1 MKRSEGV
8 SSRDSSGRRQ
18 VVFLWGL
25 IGLFVCV
32 AAIGWLP
39 QPPSNE
45 EMGGDLGRVS
55 DWLTAGFTKN
65 GLWWTPAYLM
75 GHSMSVFAVAC
86 VSQFFMT
93 AFICLGT
100 LLNAPL
106 VGLKIYN
113 LMILLLAGWG
123 MHRWI
128 QEQTG
133 NPSSGAL
140 AALFYVLGPLITLR
154 TCILEHSAMAMAFV
168 FVPWIFRGI
177 SILTKRK
184 SFKEVFI
191 LGFCAAGLALS
202 YTKVAILMVP
212 LCLLWALTSLPWTQ
226 KGRIPGIFAHWIA
239 SLAFSLLLTL
249 PFLIPSVRDFK
260 MMAAFLLDPFEGWQE
275 AYAYR
280 SALALVDL
288 WKVFLPGPSEAIF
301 RNSQNFNYG
310 LVPMVILFWGL
321 TAKRVDLFRKSAVG
335 RSAVILVL
343 IGLMALWFASGTKS
357 ILAGLSLFLAGAQG
371 VRDWVLPL
379 ALAIFLIQVLMVWSC
394 GNELVGKRTGW
405 ILMLIFLLFPGFRLI
420 ELLPFCGDIRAP
432 EAFWSVGGY
441 SAWVAALAIFAGQ
454 GLLHF
459 SVFRQVLVLM
469 AFLVVDGVPVLT
481 AYFNR
486 GLPKELFQSY
496 NSVCEKIRQSGQEG
510 RILPMSGRYFY
521 LTLPQKTGMPIS
533 TEAAGRHFQMKWI
546 RYLENAGNT
555 TPENLRN
562 YLNVAGVSYIWIDRQ
577 DPDTPPNLQQY
588 FQQLFPQTFQDEFF
602 TILLNPGSFYP
613 AFLAN
618 QGAVVPRG
626 SYDGAA
632 SFLELSRLNFVAV
645 ESENV
650 PPSELP
656 EVAAIMGK
664 SAGEFDLSPEFR
676 DRKGDP
682 FQRVTADA
690 PRLSN
695 YGAMSFSVPTRS
707 AKSWLVICEAF
718 HPDWRAFWNN
728 RNVPVCRAI
737 GGLLAIPC
745 PAESGAVRLEYCP
758 PIWYYIS
765 YSFGIATWVSALVF
779 LGLSKWGSDGW
790 KKWWEGNDLD
800 FDKSI
805 QPNNKKTPSI
815 TKDKNVRN
823 DKITKPLVVLPT
835 YNESEMIQMALD
847 EVLGKA
853 SSVDV
858 LVVDDGSPDGTAGK
872 VKSHSMYGRRVHI
885 LERPGKA
892 GLGSAYRVAF
902 QWALKMGY
910 DAVVEM
916 DADLSHDPADVP
928 RLLEALSEGADM
940 AIGSRYLNGIR
951 ILNWPQSRL
960 WISTFA
966 GFYARSLTGLP
977 LTDPTSGF
985 KAIRR
990 RVLEDLDWGN
1000 FTAQGYGFQVELHF
1014 FAWQAGFKIVEVPI
1028 VFTERREG
1036 NSKMSAHIAF
1046 EAAKRVLQLS
1056 VRRIFP

>member
-1 MKRSEGV
+1 MLP
-8 SSRDSSGRRQ
+8 SSKNEKIRTY
-18 VVFLWGL
+18 FLWCL
-25 IGLFVCV
+25 VGLFILL
-32 AAIGWLP
+32 AGFGWLP
-39 QPPSNE
+39 QAPSHE
-45 EMGGDLGRVS
+45 EMYGDTGRVF
-55 DWLTAGFTKN
+55 DWLNAGIQRN
-65 GLWWTPAYLM
+65 GFWWTPAYLM
-75 GHSMSVFAVAC
+75 GHSLSVFAVAF

-93 AFICLGT
+93 AFIGLGAI
-100 LLNAPL
+100 LQAPL

-113 LMILLLAGWG
+113 LLVLVFAGWG

-133 NPSSGAL
+133 SPSSGAL

-154 TCILEHSAMAMAFV
+154 TCILEHSGMAMSFV

-177 SILTKRK
+177 FILTRRK

-191 LGFCAAGLALS
+191 LGFCAAALALS
-202 YTKVAILMVP
+202 YTKVAILMIP
-212 LCLLWALTSLPWTQ
+212 LCLLWALANMPWAQ
-226 KGRIPGIFAHWIA
+226 KKRIPGIFTQWIA
-239 SLAFSLLLTL
+239 SLAISLMLAL
-249 PFLIPSVRDFK
+249 PFLLPSVRDFK
-260 MMAAFLLDPFEGWQE
+260 MMSAFLLDPFEGWQE

-280 SALALVDL
+280 SALALIDL
-288 WKVFLPGPSEAIF
+288 WKFFLPGSSEAVF

-310 LVPMVILFWGL
+310 LVPMAILFWGL
-321 TAKRVDLFRKSAVG
+321 TAKRLHSFRKSAVG

-357 ILAGLSLFLAGAQG
+357 ILAGLSSFLAGAQG
-371 VRDWVLPL
+371 MRDCFLPL
-379 ALAIFLIQVLMVWSC
+379 ALAMFLIQALMVWIC
-394 GNELVGKRTGW
+394 GSELVGKRTGW
-405 ILMLIFLLFPGFRLI
+405 IVMLIFLLFPGFRLM

-441 SAWVAALAIFAGQ
+441 SAWVAALAIFSGQ

-486 GLPKELFQSY
+486 GLPKELFQAYS
-496 NSVCEKIRQSGQEG
+496 SVCEKIRQSGQEG

-602 TILLNPGSFYP
+602 TILLNPGSLYP

-626 SYDGAA
+626 SYDGAS

-682 FQRVTADA
+682 FQRVAADA

-707 AKSWLVICEAF
+707 TKSWLVICEAF

-737 GGLLAIPC
+737 GGLLAVPC
-745 PAESGAVRLEYCP
+745 PAEGGTVRIEYYP
-758 PIWYYIS
+758 PVWYSIS
-765 YSFGIATWVSALVF
+765 YGFGIAAWVSALVF
-779 LGLSKWGSDGW
+779 WGLSKWGSDGW

-800 FDKSI
+800 SDKPI
-805 QPNNKKTPSI
+805 QPNSKKAFSVA
-815 TKDKNVRN
+815 KDKHVRN

-853 SSVDV
+853 SNVDV

-872 VKSHSMYGRRVHI
+872 VKSHSMYGKRVHI

-892 GLGSAYRVAF
+892 GLGSAYRAAF
-902 QWALKMGY
+902 QWALVKKY

-916 DADLSHDPADVP
+916 DADLSHDPADVV
-928 RLLEALSEGADM
+928 RLLGALDEGADM

-960 WISTFA
+960 WISTF
-966 GFYARSLTGLP
+966 GGWYTRTLTGLP
-977 LTDPTSGF
+977 MTDPTSGF

-990 RVLEDLDWGN
+990 GVLEKLDWRR
-1000 FTAQGYGFQVELHF
+1000 FTSQGYGFQVELHF
-1014 FAWQAGFKIVEVPI
+1014 FAWQGGFQLQEVPI

-1036 NSKMSAHIAF
+1036 SSKMSTHIAL
-1046 EAAKRVLQLS
+1046 EAAKRVLQLA
-1056 VRRIFP
+1056 VQRIFP